1 MDANVKGN
9 NPSNT
14 WREIEKLWRSVK
26 WLAVVSFSKGKEEVN
41 MLGPE
46 RWWTKL
52 EGFEAEGNFGG
63 RIKKC

>member
-1 MDANVKGN
+1 MWKGW
-9 NPSNT
+9 NP
-14 WREIEKLWRSVK
+14 RIHGEKSKYYDDQK
-26 WLAVVSFSKGKEEVN
+26 WLAVVSFSNGKEEVN

>member
-1 MDANVKGN
+1 MDANVKGI
-9 NPSNT
+9 NPLT
-14 WREIEKLWRSVK
+14 WREIEILWRLNR
-26 WLAVVSFSKGKEEVN
+26 LAVVSFSKGKEEVN